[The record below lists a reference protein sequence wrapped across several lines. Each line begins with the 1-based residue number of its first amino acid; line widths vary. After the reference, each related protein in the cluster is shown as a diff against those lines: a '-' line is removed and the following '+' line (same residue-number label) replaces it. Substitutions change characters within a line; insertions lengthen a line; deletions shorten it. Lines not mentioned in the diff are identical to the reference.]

1 MKYLEL
7 VKLMRINKL
16 TIYKLKEIRAH
27 TLTLCTNNVNKQFI
41 LCFGPFYFKAAFT
54 FVRPNKSSRW
64 TTCIFCFRGFVLS
77 WATSNSRVTAF
88 RKRCDLY
95 FQQRLPQIDLR
106 SAHTTPGIKSEATEP
121 RHRDLRRGGAGWRKG
136 GDGKKRRKGVYVC
149 SGREP
154 EGE

>member
-7 VKLMRINKL
+7 VKFK
-16 TIYKLKEIRAH
+16 IYKLKEIRAH
-27 TLTLCTNNVNKQFI
+27 TLTLCTNNVNKLFI
-41 LCFGPFYFKAAFT
+41 LCFGQTIVPFISKQHLPLSDQIKALDVF
-54 FVRPNKSSRW
+54 
-64 TTCIFCFRGFVLS
+64 FCFRGFVLS

-149 SGREP
+149 SGRES